1 MPTTQENLATAF
13 AGESQ
18 ANRKYLAY
26 AKKAEKDGFP
36 NIARLFRTAAEAETI
51 HALAHLRNMGGVKGT
66 VENLEDAVAGET
78 YEHTEMYPP
87 MLEQAE
93 AEGHRGRSMIE
104 MALKAEIVH
113 AELYQQALDAAREGK
128 DLETAEFYYCP
139 VCGHVEM
146 GRPTENC
153 PICGAAPEKYLKVS

>member
-1 MPTTQENLATAF
+1 MPTTQENLAIAF

-26 AKKAEKDGFP
+26 AKKAERDGFP

-66 VENLEDAVAGET
+66 VENLEDAVASET

-93 AEGHRGRSMIE
+93 AEGHRGTSMIG

-113 AELYQQALDAAREGK
+113 AELYQQALDAAREGR
-128 DLETAEFYYCP
+128 DLEATEFYYCP
-139 VCGHVEM
+139 VCGHVEI
-146 GRPTENC
+146 GQPTEKC
-153 PICGAAPEKYLKVS
+153 PICGAAPEKYLKVA